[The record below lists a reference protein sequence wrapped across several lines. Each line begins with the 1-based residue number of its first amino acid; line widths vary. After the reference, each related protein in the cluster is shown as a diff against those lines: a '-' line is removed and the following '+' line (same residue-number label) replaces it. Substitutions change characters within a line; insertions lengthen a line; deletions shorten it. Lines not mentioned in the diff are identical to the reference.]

1 MHIRGFQLNDYVRIN
16 AIMESMMSESCY
28 GETKT
33 ALARQLKWDSELV
46 LVAELEE
53 QVVGLIIGTIDRNR
67 GIVYRLLVEELY
79 QRQGIGRALT
89 SAMLQIFE
97 ARKVNDTWITAD
109 ELNEPLLSFYR
120 ALGFGETNFFKT
132 TNRLS
137 IVAN

>member
-1 MHIRGFQLNDYVRIN
+1 MHIRGFQLTDYVRAN
-16 AIMESMMSESCY
+16 SIMESMLGDTCFH
-28 GETKT
+28 ETRL

-67 GIVYRLLVEELY
+67 GYVYRVLVEEVY
-79 QRQGIGRALT
+79 QRQGIGRALAE
-89 SAMLQIFE
+89 SLDRLFQV
-97 ARKVNDTWITAD
+97 RDVHSTWVTVD
-109 ELNEPLLSFYR
+109 EHNELMTPFYK
-120 ALGFGETNFFKT
+120 ALGYTEEQFFTT